1 MAVSQPKFVDAT
13 FYAVVV
19 PEWDRHWKDDSGRPR
34 LNGAKVDRITQKRP
48 ERISGGAV
56 VTRLTLRIDATAL
69 LPLQPQAV
77 IHISPGQ
84 VEVIEVIEVNAADPS
99 DEDGEG

>member
-1 MAVSQPKFVDAT
+1 MPNQPKTVDAT

-19 PEWDRHWKDDSGRPR
+19 PEWSRYRKDDDGRPI
-34 LNGAKVDRITQKRP
+34 LEGAKVERITQGRP
-48 ERISGGAV
+48 ASVRGGGI
-56 VTRLTLRIDATAL
+56 VTRLTLRLDAGAL

-84 VEVIEVIEVNAADPS
+84 AEVIEAEATDPRDDDEVTA
-99 DEDGEG
+99 

>member
-1 MAVSQPKFVDAT
+1 MPYHHQQPETVDAT

-19 PEWDRHWKDDSGRPR
+19 PEWSRYQRDSEDRPI
-34 LNGAKVDRITQKRP
+34 LAGAKVERVTQNRP
-48 ERISGGAV
+48 TSVKNGGV
-56 VTRLTLRIDATAL
+56 VTRLTIRLDAGAL

-84 VEVIEVIEVNAADPS
+84 AELIEVTATDPRE
-99 DEDGEG
+99 ED

>member
-1 MAVSQPKFVDAT
+1 MAYQQPKTVDAT

-19 PEWDRHWKDDSGRPR
+19 PEWSRYQKDAEDRPV
-34 LNGAKVDRITQKRP
+34 LIGAKVERTTQGRP
-48 ERISGGAV
+48 NTVRGGGI
-56 VTRLTLRIDATAL
+56 VTRLTLRLEAGAL

-84 VEVIEVIEVNAADPS
+84 VEVIEVEATDPTE
-99 DEDGEG
+99 ED